1 MRVLDPPGRWRRVP
15 IVDARVVRTNY
26 LYSLPLPKLSTSALI
41 VHAELKHAARQLI
54 ASGAWQGVSLVST
67 APPTLP
73 AGADRDDL

>member
-1 MRVLDPPGRWRRVP
+1 MR
-15 IVDARVVRTNY
+15 
-26 LYSLPLPKLSTSALI
+26 
-41 VHAELKHAARQLI
+41 AELKHVARQLI